1 MEDRR
6 PKIIEDLGFN
16 FKIDFE
22 KLWKLEVPITEINIE
37 ELVWHFDIPFWEKDD
52 TDDWNLTP
60 WEVLNQTGE
69 SKEHQKKVEEA
80 NLEYP
85 IDIMKNKDKWL
96 VLDGLHRLAKAY
108 KLGHKKIKVRIIS
121 PEKIREVTI

>member
-1 MEDRR
+1 MAPRLYFQDVKKFHR
-6 PKIIEDLGFN
+6 F
-16 FKIDFE
+16 F
-22 KLWKLEVPITEINIE
+22 EVPFSKLFQNRAG
-37 ELVWHFDIPFWEKDD
+37 
-52 TDDWNLTP
+52 
-60 WEVLNQTGE
+60 EVLNQTGE